1 MTLNLQAELG
11 QEICALP
18 FPQMHS
24 CSHSAGGEPGPPL
37 TERRELRCHW
47 LLPAGGRDVY
57 IPLKDMPRSF
67 LATWWA
73 EICHWS
79 LPPWQ
84 SVGCKFMERP
94 RARKWVRKQC
104 DCWQTWRV
112 WRCEELRGRL
122 PSHKTRSHYPPSG
135 RKKAQQDPRGT
146 WRISRGLGLL
156 GHIWEA
162 CFPLCALL
170 EESLQAATV
179 MGPFTPHIPFAWLK
193 GVSVAT
199 GGTGWAS
206 DVSSQTPQSYGDE
219 QTGPAKKFFLI
230 LKQFFFLPIISTQ

>member
-1 MTLNLQAELG
+1 MALNLQAELG

-84 SVGCKFMERP
+84 SAGCKFMERP

-122 PSHKTRSHYPPSG
+122 SSHKTRSHYPPS
-135 RKKAQQDPRGT
+135 RWEKAQQDPRGA
-146 WRISRGLGLL
+146 WRISQGLGLL

-162 CFPLCALL
+162 YFPLCDIL

-179 MGPFTPHIPFAWLK
+179 SGAIHSPQPLCSAEVWPLGELAGPVVLVLRPPRAVKMNKQNLQK
-193 GVSVAT
+193 
-199 GGTGWAS
+199 
-206 DVSSQTPQSYGDE
+206 SSSLYWN
-219 QTGPAKKFFLI
+219 KFFSSL
-230 LKQFFFLPIISTQ
+230 